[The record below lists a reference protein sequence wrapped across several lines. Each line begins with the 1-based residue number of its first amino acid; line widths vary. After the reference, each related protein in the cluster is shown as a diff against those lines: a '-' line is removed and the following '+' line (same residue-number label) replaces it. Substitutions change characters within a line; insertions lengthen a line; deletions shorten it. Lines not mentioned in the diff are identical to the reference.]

1 MKNYYYFIILALT
14 TVIFGCSDD
23 EPITI
28 ENTVEAPATY
38 EFTREGSS
46 TISFT
51 GQTQRILMA
60 TELIVAMKDP
70 TQTTTSL
77 LEMYNNQSATGD
89 EVSPFS
95 TADLNNSTRS
105 VRGKV
110 AASNDF
116 FSSNTVESAQRKQE
130 FEDLIRA
137 QVDEVYPNFNEL
149 AAPGVAGQIAD
160 GSSVRYVNGG
170 GLEYD
175 QAVTKG
181 LIGAL
186 MADQMLNNYLS
197 PDFLDAGT
205 NRIDNENNVPRNDS
219 GTDTQMEHFW
229 DEAYGYLYG
238 TAQDVTNPTPTVGDD
253 DAFLNKYLG
262 RVEGDSDFAGI
273 ADDVFE
279 AITLGRAAIVAKNY
293 EVRDEQSAELRRLIS
308 TVIGVRAVY
317 YLQQGKF
324 QLPTDGASFGP
335 AFHDLSEGYGFI
347 YSLRFTRN
355 PDTGASYFTPEEVDG
370 YIDQLEAG
378 NGFWDITP
386 ATLDEIS
393 ESIASRFDFTVDMAA
408 QVN

>member
-1 MKNYYYFIILALT
+1 MNTLQYIFILALT
-14 TVIFGCSDD
+14 IVLFSCTDD
-23 EPITI
+23 NPIVL
-28 ENTVEAPATY
+28 NTVSAPASY
-38 EFTREGSS
+38 EFTRDGVS
-46 TISFT
+46 TVSFI

-60 TELIVAMKDP
+60 TELVAAMKDP
-70 TQTTTSL
+70 TQTAASL
-77 LEMYNNQSATGD
+77 LEMYNNESATGD
-89 EVSPFS
+89 DVSPFS
-95 TADLNNSTRS
+95 NADLNNSTRS

-116 FSSNTVESAQRKQE
+116 FSSNSVESAQRKRD
-130 FEDLIRA
+130 FEDLIVA
-137 QVDEVYPNFNEL
+137 QVNEVYPNWNEL
-149 AAPGVAGQIAD
+149 ASPGVAGQIAD

-186 MADQMLNNYLS
+186 MADQMINNYLS
-197 PDFLDAGT
+197 PNFLDSGA
-205 NRIDNENNVPRNDS
+205 NRSDNDNEVARNDS
-219 GTDTQMEHFW
+219 GADTQMEHFW
-229 DEAYGYLYG
+229 DEAYGYIYG
-238 TAQDVTNPTPTVGDD
+238 TSQDVANPTPTVGDD

-279 AITLGRAAIVAKNY
+279 AITLGRAAITAKNY

-308 TVIGVRAVY
+308 TVIAVRAVY

-324 QLPTDGASFGP
+324 QFPADNANFGP
-335 AFHDLSEGYGFI
+335 SFHDLSEGYGFV

-355 PDTGASYFTPEEVDG
+355 PDTGASYFTADEVDG
-370 YIDQLEAG
+370 FIDQLTAG

-386 ATLDEIS
+386 ETLDAMSAE
-393 ESIASRFDFTVDMAA
+393 IASRFDFTVEMAA
-408 QVN
+408 QVD

>member
-1 MKNYYYFIILALT
+1 MKNYTYLILFVFT
-14 TVIFGCSDD
+14 TFVFGCTDD
-23 EPITI
+23 PITI
-28 ENTVEAPATY
+28 DNTVSAPATY
-38 EFTREGSS
+38 EFVRDGVS
-46 TISFT
+46 TVSFT
-51 GQTQRILMA
+51 GQTERILMA
-60 TELIVAMKDP
+60 TELISAMKDP
-70 TQTTTSL
+70 TQTDVSL
-77 LEMYNNQSATGD
+77 LEMYNNESATGD
-89 EVSPFS
+89 DVSPFNN
-95 TADLNNSTRS
+95 ADLNNSTRS
-105 VRGKV
+105 IRGKV

-116 FSSNTVESAQRKQE
+116 FASNTVESVQRKQD

-137 QVDEVYPNFNEL
+137 QVEEVYPNWNEL
-149 AAPGVAGQIAD
+149 ASPGVAGQIAD

-175 QAVTKG
+175 QAVNKG

-186 MADQMLNNYLS
+186 MADQMINNYLS
-197 PDFLDAGT
+197 PDFLDSGS
-205 NRIDNENNVPRNDS
+205 NRIDNDNEVARNDN

-273 ADDVFE
+273 ADDIFE

-293 EVRDEQSAELRRLIS
+293 EVRDQQSAELRRLIS
-308 TVIGVRAVY
+308 TVIAVRAVY
-317 YLQQGKF
+317 YLQQGKI
-324 QLPTDGASFGP
+324 QLPTEGNNYGP
-335 AFHDLSEGYGFI
+335 TFHDLSEGFGFV

-355 PDTGASYFTPEEVDG
+355 PETGASYFSAGEVDG
-370 YIDQLEAG
+370 FIDQLVAG
-378 NGFWDITP
+378 NGFWDVTP

-393 ESIASRFDFTVDMAA
+393 EAIAARFDFTVDMAA

>member
-1 MKNYYYFIILALT
+1 MNQFQYIFIIALV
-14 TVIFGCSDD
+14 TVIFACTDD
-23 EPITI
+23 DTSID
-28 ENTVEAPATY
+28 NTVTAPATY
-38 EFTREGSS
+38 EFSRDGAS

-60 TELIVAMKDP
+60 TELIGAMKDP
-70 TQTTTSL
+70 TQTTESL
-77 LEMYNNQSATGD
+77 LEMYNNESATGD
-89 EVSPFS
+89 DVSPFS
-95 TADLNNSTRS
+95 NVDLNGSTRS

-116 FSSNTVESAQRKQE
+116 FSSNSVESAQRKQD
-130 FEDLIRA
+130 FEDLIVA
-137 QVDEVYPNFNEL
+137 QVNEVYPNWNEL
-149 AAPGVAGQIAD
+149 ATPGVAGQIAD

-186 MADQMLNNYLS
+186 MADQMVNNYLS
-197 PDFLDAGT
+197 PNFLDSGT
-205 NRIDNENNVPRNDS
+205 NRADNDNEVARNES

-229 DEAYGYLYG
+229 DEAYGYIYG
-238 TAQDVTNPTPTVGDD
+238 TSQDVTNPTPTVGDD

-279 AITLGRAAIVAKNY
+279 ALTLGRAAITAKNY
-293 EVRDEQSAELRRLIS
+293 EVRDEQSAELRRLVS
-308 TVIGVRAVY
+308 TVIAVRAVY

-324 QLPTDGASFGP
+324 QWPVDNANFGP
-335 AFHDLSEGYGFI
+335 SFHDLSEGYGFV

-355 PDTGASYFTPEEVDG
+355 PETGASYFTADEVDG
-370 YIDQLEAG
+370 FIDQLTAG

-386 ATLDEIS
+386 ETLDALSAE
-393 ESIASRFDFTVDMAA
+393 IASRFDFTVEMAA
-408 QVN
+408 QVD